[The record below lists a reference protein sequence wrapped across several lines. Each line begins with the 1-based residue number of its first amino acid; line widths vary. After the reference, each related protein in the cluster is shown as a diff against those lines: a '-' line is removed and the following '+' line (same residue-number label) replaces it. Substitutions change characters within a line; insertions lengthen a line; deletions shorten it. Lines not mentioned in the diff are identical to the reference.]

1 MSTILLGVAFFC
13 VLAADGYKALPG
25 LWAVNP
31 QSFSQGEAAAWGVT
45 GSKVNMPTFR
55 SRYHG
60 YLFCFKQNKTHG
72 PCMLFVERSYYNH
85 LPRPANNGGVGSL
98 EWH

>member
-60 YLFCFKQNKTHG
+60 YLFCFVSNKTKHMG
-72 PCMLFVERSYYNH
+72 HVC
-85 LPRPANNGGVGSL
+85 SL
-98 EWH
+98 LSVRIIIICLVQQIMGA